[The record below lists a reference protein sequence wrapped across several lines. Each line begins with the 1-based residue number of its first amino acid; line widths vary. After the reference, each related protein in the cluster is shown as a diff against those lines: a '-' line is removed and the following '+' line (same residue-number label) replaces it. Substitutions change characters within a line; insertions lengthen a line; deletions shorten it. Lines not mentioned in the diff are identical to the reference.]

1 MFKANQLD
9 IALEDWQK
17 KRHGMIPMG
26 RYGTIQEFGEAG
38 AFLLSDAARYITG
51 STLFVD
57 GGKSKTVW

>member
-1 MFKANQLD
+1 
-9 IALEDWQK
+9 
-17 KRHGMIPMG
+17 MG